1 MRKTRGSVSNRKI
14 KCKQCGRC
22 CIVWDPVTQ
31 EWGNCKYLVKY
42 ITLYPYDGEMSRCMI
57 YKHRIGAI
65 LGDGQCCVSR
75 IDNQWNYPEC
85 PYNKE
90 GQPYHPFY
98 K

>member
-1 MRKTRGSVSNRKI
+1 MKKNHGSANKQKI

-22 CIVWDPVTQ
+22 CIVWNPVKQ
-31 EWGNCKYLVKY
+31 QYEDCKYLVKY
-42 ITLYPYDGEMSRCMI
+42 INMYPFGEELTRCTI

-65 LGDGQCCVSR
+65 LGDGQVCVSR

-90 GQPYHPFY
+90 GQPLHPFY
-98 K
+98 R